1 MRGTKAKRIRRAAA
15 AYVLERRMRTN
26 AMYDA
31 LGGVI
36 HYLWGYRR
44 TYKDM
49 KAALKRKPVN
59 L

>member
-26 AMYDA
+26 AITCPIG
-31 LGGVI
+31 GGVM

-44 TYKDM
+44 IYQDM
-49 KAALKRKPVN
+49 KAAVKGRG
-59 L
+59 